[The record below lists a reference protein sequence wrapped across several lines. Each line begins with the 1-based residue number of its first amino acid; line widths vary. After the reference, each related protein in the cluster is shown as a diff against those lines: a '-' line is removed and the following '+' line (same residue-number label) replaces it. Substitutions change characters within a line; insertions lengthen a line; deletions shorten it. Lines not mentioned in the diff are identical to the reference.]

1 LRRLTN
7 IGRLFTGT
15 RAGVIE
21 KAAVIIDD
29 ERIAWCGREGDE
41 PLELMGYVS
50 EDEDCDG
57 GLVTAGLIDAH
68 THPVYAGDRM
78 AEVAMRTAGASY
90 TDVAKA
96 GGGIRATVTATRAA
110 APAALEESTAL
121 RLARWLEG
129 GATTVEAKTGY
140 HLEHDGELE
149 STRILN
155 RLGQRNDLPRIEVTF
170 LAAHALPPDRGAKL
184 GKYAKEVAGW
194 CNEAHQAGARFC
206 DVFCDQGYFSVDQSR
221 HILIAALEAKLIPRI
236 HADELARTGG
246 SRLAAEMHAVSA
258 DHLLCANRGDAV
270 ALARAGVVAT
280 LAPGTALSIGKLPP
294 VKELA
299 AAGAVIA
306 LGTDHNP
313 GTSGIT
319 SMSLVVALAVG
330 VFKLS
335 AEQALI
341 AATVGGALSISR
353 SDRGAIAA
361 LMLADLVL
369 WDAEHEGAFAWAY
382 GLKPRRVWRGGLP
395 IALRLS
401 KNRAN
406 KV

>member
-1 LRRLTN
+1 MRRLTK

-15 RAGVIE
+15 PAGVIE
-21 KAAVIIDD
+21 KASVIVDD

-41 PLELMGYVS
+41 PIELLGYVS
-50 EDEDCDG
+50 EDEDCGG
-57 GLVTAGLIDAH
+57 GLVTAGLVDAH

-90 TDVAKA
+90 SEVAKA
-96 GGGIRATVTATRAA
+96 GGGIRATVKATREA
-110 APAALEESTAL
+110 APEALEKATGQ

-140 HLEHDGELE
+140 HLAHDGELE
-149 STRILN
+149 SVRILD
-155 RLGQRNDLPRIEVTF
+155 RLGRRTDLPRIEVTF

-194 CNEAHQAGARFC
+194 CHEAHEAGARFC

-221 HILIAALEAKLIPRI
+221 RILKAGLEAKLIPRL

-246 SRLAAEMHAVSA
+246 SRLAAEMHAASA

-280 LAPGTALSIGKLPP
+280 LAPGTAVSIGKLPP
-294 VKELA
+294 VKELS

-330 VFKLS
+330 VFKMS

-353 SDRGAIAA
+353 SDRGAVAPA
-361 LMLADLVL
+361 MLADLVL
-369 WDAEHEGAFAWAY
+369 WEAEHEGAFAWAY
-382 GLKPRRVWRGGLP
+382 GLKPRRVWRGGVP
-395 IALRLS
+395 IA
-401 KNRAN
+401 
-406 KV
+406 

>member
-1 LRRLTN
+1 
-7 IGRLFTGT
+7 
-15 RAGVIE
+15 
-21 KAAVIIDD
+21 
-29 ERIAWCGREGDE
+29 
-41 PLELMGYVS
+41 
-50 EDEDCDG
+50 
-57 GLVTAGLIDAH
+57 
-68 THPVYAGDRM
+68 
-78 AEVAMRTAGASY
+78 MRTAGAGYS
-90 TDVAKA
+90 DLAKA
-96 GGGIRATVTATRAA
+96 GGGIVATVSATRAA
-110 APAALEESTAL
+110 STETLEQATAD
-121 RLARWLEG
+121 RLKRWLEG

-149 STRILN
+149 SVRILT
-155 RLGQRNDLPRIEVTF
+155 RLGQRSDLPRIEVTF

-194 CNEAHQAGARFC
+194 CQEAHQAGARFC
-206 DVFCDQGYFSVDQSR
+206 DVFCDRGYFSVDQSR
-221 HILIAALEAKLIPRI
+221 HILKAALEAKLIPRI

-246 SRLAAEMHAVSA
+246 SRLAAELHAVSA

-299 AAGAVIA
+299 AAGAAIA

-353 SDRGAIAA
+353 SDLGAVAPT
-361 LMLADLVL
+361 MLADLVL

-382 GLKPRRVWRGGLP
+382 GLKPRRVWRGGAP
-395 IALRLS
+395 IA
-401 KNRAN
+401 
-406 KV
+406 

>member
-1 LRRLTN
+1 MRRLTK

-15 RAGVIE
+15 PAGVIE
-21 KAAVIIDD
+21 KASVIVDD

-41 PLELMGYVS
+41 PIELLGYVS
-50 EDEDCDG
+50 EDEDCGG

-90 TDVAKA
+90 SEVAKA
-96 GGGIRATVTATRAA
+96 GGGIRATVKATREA
-110 APAALEESTAL
+110 APEALEKATGQ

-149 STRILN
+149 SVRILD
-155 RLGQRNDLPRIEVTF
+155 RLGRRTDLPRIEVTF

-194 CNEAHQAGARFC
+194 CHEAHEAGARFC

-221 HILIAALEAKLIPRI
+221 RILKAGLEAKLIPRL

-246 SRLAAEMHAVSA
+246 SRLAAEMHAASA

-280 LAPGTALSIGKLPP
+280 LAPGTAVSIGKLPP
-294 VKELA
+294 VKELS

-330 VFKLS
+330 VFKMS

-353 SDRGAIAA
+353 SDRGAVAPA
-361 LMLADLVL
+361 MLADLVL
-369 WDAEHEGAFAWAY
+369 WEAEHEGAFAWAY
-382 GLKPRRVWRGGLP
+382 GLKPRRVWRGGVP
-395 IALRLS
+395 IA
-401 KNRAN
+401 
-406 KV
+406 